1 MKKRPAPTRPMK
13 RAARTGDQL
22 CNSAEPPTPRNSR
35 VTVLQGRKRE
45 VNRLAGMQKIR
56 LAMRTEE
63 PSNPWVRGERSISLV
78 MSGSRMPM
86 MNMTL
91 RDVPTQ
97 EVTDATSAQRRKRG
111 LSIEVCN
118 QARVGGV
125 CSIGVEAVN
134 SGLYS
139 VWDGITR
146 AGGRFPKTR
155 STVHGSLYSPRI
167 VASVGGRGAS
177 AGRS

>member
-1 MKKRPAPTRPMK
+1 M
-13 RAARTGDQL
+13 GDQL
-22 CNSAEPPTPRNSR
+22 CSSAEPPIPRNSR
-35 VTVLQGRKRE
+35 VTVLQGRNRE
-45 VNRLAGMQKIR
+45 VIRLAGMQKIR
-56 LAMRTEE
+56 LAIRTEE
-63 PSNPWVRGERSISLV
+63 PSKPWVRGERFISLE
-78 MSGSRMPM
+78 MSGNRMPM
-86 MNMTL
+86 MKMTP

-97 EVTDATSAQRRKRG
+97 EVTDATRAQRRKRG
-111 LSIEVCN
+111 LSILVCN
-118 QARVGGV
+118 QARLGGV
-125 CSIGVEAVN
+125 CSIGVETVTL
-134 SGLYS
+134 GLYS